1 MNVDYLIQL
10 LGNRLNALAIAK
22 EQAFLTG
29 DLEQINKL
37 DIEANGVLDTLN
49 KLKLLQGISETAAAT
64 PFTEAQVVQNGIEA
78 SFGLNNTRV
87 IFNGDMTGCLL
98 GYDISSYATDPLHEE
113 KIADILNYIGDM
125 DTIEKIDAYIE
136 TESISSPVSG
146 YMVYNSALKYNVDVR
161 LMMAIMELDSRF
173 GTAGV
178 AIRTLNPGNIGNND
192 AGEIR
197 TYNTWDEG
205 VEAVA
210 KWLDKH
216 RVTEAPSLIDE
227 ENLNKNEAVKTTI
240 EIDENGNTVTTT
252 TTTTEEEIIPKD
264 EDVLIPDET
273 SVEILPETSTT
284 VPGVT
289 SMLKGKHKTA

>member
-10 LGNRLNALAIAK
+10 LGNRLNALATAK
-22 EQAFLTG
+22 EQAFLMG

-37 DIEANGVLDTLN
+37 DIEANEVLGTLN
-49 KLKLLQGISETAAAT
+49 KLKLLQGISETAAST

-78 SFGLNNTRV
+78 SFGVNSARV
-87 IFNGDMTGCLL
+87 IYNGDMTGCLL
-98 GYDISSYATDPLHEE
+98 GYDISTYATDPLHEE

-146 YMVYNSALKYNVDVR
+146 YMVYNSSLKYNVDSR

-173 GTAGV
+173 GTAGI
-178 AIRTLNPGNIGNND
+178 AIKTLNPGNIGNND

-197 TYNTWDEG
+197 TYNSWDEG

-216 RVTEAPSLIDE
+216 RVVEAPALLDE
-227 ENLNKNEAVKTTI
+227 ENLNKNETI
-240 EIDENGNTVTTT
+240 ETVTEIDENGNTITTT
-252 TTTTEEEIIPKD
+252 TTTTEEIIPVD
-264 EDVLIPDET
+264 EEVIESGDVPVGIDM
-273 SVEILPETSTT
+273 ETSTT
-284 VPGVT
+284 TPAVT
-289 SMLKGKHKTA
+289 GMLKKKSKTA